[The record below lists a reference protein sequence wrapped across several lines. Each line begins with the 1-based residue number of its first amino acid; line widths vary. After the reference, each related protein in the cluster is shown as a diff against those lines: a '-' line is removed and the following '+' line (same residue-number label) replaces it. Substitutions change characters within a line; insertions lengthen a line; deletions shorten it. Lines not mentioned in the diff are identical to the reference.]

1 MMQAF
6 LFRGVFNVE
15 NRVIKLHNVIS
26 LFSISSKGGQH
37 GTLAESVPYCPP
49 QAKMSHIALPG
60 GQYGTFRPILP
71 SLEGNMGR
79 PSHIALPGGQYG
91 TDLPH

>member
-1 MMQAF
+1 MH
-6 LFRGVFNVE
+6 
-15 NRVIKLHNVIS
+15 IKVCFEPLWFVG
-26 LFSISSKGGQH
+26 SSKGGQH

>member
-1 MMQAF
+1 MSLIGSTSFGFA
-6 LFRGVFNVE
+6 
-15 NRVIKLHNVIS
+15 HNTMHDFQNTV
-26 LFSISSKGGQH
+26 SSKGGQH

-79 PSHIALPGGQYG
+79 SSHIALPGGQYG
-91 TDLPH
+91 TAFPH